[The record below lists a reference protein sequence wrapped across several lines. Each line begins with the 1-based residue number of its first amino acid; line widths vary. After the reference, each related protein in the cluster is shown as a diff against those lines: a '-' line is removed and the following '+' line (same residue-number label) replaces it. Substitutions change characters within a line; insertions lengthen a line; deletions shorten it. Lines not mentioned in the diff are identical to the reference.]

1 MADERDRIRAMREAA
16 TPARSNP
23 VNVGTPFGQA
33 VSTPAG
39 AVPAT
44 RLGTESSVSGL
55 IVTGTQRNTAK
66 EAEAQSIGYSK
77 EYIASRGG
85 INDQGYFNDTPLS
98 GQLSA
103 AEYRSVTKPDGTIDT
118 PGMARILIKKQYDEQ
133 IAAGGIPD
141 LVLQK
146 LKNQYGNLF
155 SGSGLPEPKG
165 GIGEDIGNQPLVSG
179 GQFDSKGTYVGSS
192 TGTLPS
198 TASTQTSTSKLTTEQ
213 KTAVE
218 LFRASLTDMG
228 LADLADTID
237 SFIKNDY
244 TAAQIKLELPK
255 TQAYVD
261 RFPGMES
268 LRKAGVAINES
279 TYISNERAYLQSL
292 RAYGLDTAVL
302 GSRKALG
309 TYISNMVNPREF
321 ESRLD
326 LAVTRVNENPEVLT
340 TFKSFYPEADKS
352 SVAAYL
358 LNPEAGMAIIKKQV
372 RTAEIGAA
380 AAAAGFARDLMN
392 IDYSQT
398 LVPITGEKNYLTLR
412 NEFQR
417 AQQLSKA
424 QRRLAQIEGQ
434 QYSDLEAIGGIV
446 GADTEQLLQSQRRA
460 ARETARFAQKGGISG
475 TSLRET
481 TTI

>member
-16 TPARSNP
+16 APARNNP
-23 VNVGTPFGQA
+23 VNVGTPFGQT

-39 AVPAT
+39 AIPAT

-55 IVTGTQRNTAK
+55 TVTGTQRNTAK

-77 EYIASRGG
+77 EYIAARGG
-85 INDQGYFNDTPLS
+85 INDMGYFNDTPLS
-98 GQLSA
+98 GQLNA
-103 AEYRSVTKPDGTIDT
+103 TEYASVTKANGTIDT
-118 PGMARILIKKQYDEQ
+118 RAMAKILQNKQIDE
-133 IAAGGIPD
+133 
-141 LVLQK
+141 LVKQGVSLADATSRVSA
-146 LKNQYGNLF
+146 QYGEF
-155 SGSGLPEPKG
+155 GV
-165 GIGEDIGNQPLVSG
+165 PLVSTATGGYDAQGNKVPG

-326 LAVTRVNENPEVLT
+326 LAVTRVNENPEVLA

-380 AAAAGFARDLMN
+380 AAAAGFAKDLMN

>member
-340 TFKSFYPEADKS
+340 TFKSFILKQIR
-352 SVAAYL
+352 VAL
-358 LNPEAGMAIIKKQV
+358 LLIC
-372 RTAEIGAA
+372 
-380 AAAAGFARDLMN
+380 
-392 IDYSQT
+392 
-398 LVPITGEKNYLTLR
+398 
-412 NEFQR
+412 
-417 AQQLSKA
+417 
-424 QRRLAQIEGQ
+424 
-434 QYSDLEAIGGIV
+434 
-446 GADTEQLLQSQRRA
+446 
-460 ARETARFAQKGGISG
+460 
-475 TSLRET
+475 
-481 TTI
+481 